1 MPFDS
6 DAVVMFG
13 NGLTVTV
20 ALPEDVPAPQPPA
33 SVIVVIVYVVVA
45 NGLTG
50 IEASVVHNLWLGYEE
65 DWLPTSRGTSPDD
78 LAKAINGF
86 AGAVCVPGRNAGTAC
101 PERPGDRAMR
111 DDVVLI
117 GHVYLRHG

>member
-33 SVIVVIVYVVVA
+33 SVIAVIVYVVVA
-45 NGLTG
+45 NGLTVRVAG
-50 IEASVVHNLWLGYEE
+50 VVE
-65 DWLPTSRGTSPDD
+65 T
-78 LAKAINGF
+78 
-86 AGAVCVPGRNAGTAC
+86 V
-101 PERPGDRAMR
+101 
-111 DDVVLI
+111 
-117 GHVYLRHG
+117 